1 MVIVLK
7 KAVQAWAGPAR
18 PQPLSDRDRSVMLLG
33 FYEQAFAPG
42 LAAPESMASEAAM
55 LTYYGSVGV

>member
-1 MVIVLK
+1 
-7 KAVQAWAGPAR
+7 
-18 PQPLSDRDRSVMLLG
+18 MLLG